1 MSLIYLTVNKS
12 MSILDV
18 ITKETKFGR
27 GNGMK
32 LSRDEQV
39 ALSAFNCLSES
50 QKKHILEVMDYL
62 ISLRSSQPLYPST
75 RLTSPD
81 LRR

>member
-1 MSLIYLTVNKS
+1 MSNQCLPLTLNKIKNIRRS
-12 MSILDV
+12 KGV
-18 ITKETKFGR
+18 
-27 GNGMK
+27 GMK

-39 ALSAFNCLSES
+39 ALNAFNCLSES
-50 QKKHILEVMDYL
+50 QKKNILEVMDYL